1 MTKKLLI
8 VDDSNIIRNKIAR
21 ALGSY
26 GLEITGLAPN
36 GESALKIFND
46 ARPQVVTMDLTMPE
60 MDGIECIRKI
70 HAIDPRVRI
79 LVVSAL
85 ADKATAIQALKEGAQ
100 GFLCKPFTAEELTE
114 AIGELLNE
122 EAYD

>member
-1 MTKKLLI
+1 MIRKLLI

-21 ALGSY
+21 ALGAY
-26 GLEITGLAPN
+26 GLEIAGLAPN
-36 GESALKIFND
+36 GTSALEIFG
-46 ARPQVVTMDLTMPE
+46 ATRPQVVTMDLTMPE
-60 MDGIECIRKI
+60 MDGIECIRKL
-70 HAIDPRVRI
+70 HAVDPTVRI

-100 GFLCKPFTAEELTE
+100 GFLCKPFTEEELTE

-122 EAYD
+122 EAS

>member
-1 MTKKLLI
+1 MTKHLLI

-26 GLEITGLAPN
+26 GLEIAGMAPN
-36 GESALKIFND
+36 GEKALQIFNET
-46 ARPQVVTMDLTMPE
+46 RPQVVTMDLTMPE
-60 MDGIECIRKI
+60 MDGIECIRKL
-70 HAIDPRVRI
+70 HAIDPGVRI

-100 GFLCKPFTAEELTE
+100 GFLCKPFTEGELTD
-114 AIGELLNE
+114 AIGELLSE
-122 EAYD
+122 EAS

>member
-1 MTKKLLI
+1 MTRKLLI

-21 ALGSY
+21 ALGAY
-26 GLEITGLAPN
+26 GLEIAGLAPN
-36 GESALKIFND
+36 GASALEIFSA

-60 MDGIECIRKI
+60 MDGIECIRKL

-100 GFLCKPFTAEELTE
+100 GFLCKPFTEEELTE
-114 AIGELLNE
+114 AIGELLSE
-122 EAYD
+122 EAS